1 MLNLTRVKAENL
13 LDRFSLTP
21 YSSAPLPPRVKAAKQ
36 YGEVSEWLKEHA
48 WKVCIRQRIEGS
60 NPSLTATFE
69 KELVRK
75 YGLFFRI
82 SHATGRDENAFTT
95 PVKKEPALSYGL
107 FCVSLTYCT
116 TSRQRRCL
124 TRVHILFIF
133 TFFNPMIGIFNPKP
147 NRIKLRIDT
156 LRLLRFI
163 IFKTGKCFFM

>member
-1 MLNLTRVKAENL
+1 MRS
-13 LDRFSLTP
+13 LDRGFDNWRSQLDRLRAQRTGCPQGERSESIPPSPPYLKKSSHENVGFFFAYCTPAGGMRSL
-21 YSSAPLPPRVKAAKQ
+21 
-36 YGEVSEWLKEHA
+36 
-48 WKVCIRQRIEGS
+48 
-60 NPSLTATFE
+60 
-69 KELVRK
+69 
-75 YGLFFRI
+75 
-82 SHATGRDENAFTT
+82 FTT

-107 FCVSLTYCT
+107 FYASLTYCT

-147 NRIKLRIDT
+147 NWIKLRIDT